1 MADDVRE
8 QVEGPQ
14 ETNILSFTEERSRSS
29 ADKTFSAADD
39 YVYSNFSLLAIWH
52 ISENDRKTE
61 REEESTEGV

>member
-39 YVYSNFSLLAIWH
+39 YVYSNFSLLAI
-52 ISENDRKTE
+52 
-61 REEESTEGV
+61 